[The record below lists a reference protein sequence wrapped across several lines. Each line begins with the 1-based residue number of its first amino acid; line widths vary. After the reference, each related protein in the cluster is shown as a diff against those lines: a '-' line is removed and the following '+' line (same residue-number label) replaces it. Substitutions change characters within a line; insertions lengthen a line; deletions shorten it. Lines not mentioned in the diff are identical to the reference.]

1 MALPSALSIAETDE
15 AGETRLATSSFG
27 VKDLQTFSP
36 PSSASLVLAF
46 MFSLIVRIVHL

>member
-27 VKDLQTFSP
+27 VKDLQAF
-36 PSSASLVLAF
+36 SLVLTF